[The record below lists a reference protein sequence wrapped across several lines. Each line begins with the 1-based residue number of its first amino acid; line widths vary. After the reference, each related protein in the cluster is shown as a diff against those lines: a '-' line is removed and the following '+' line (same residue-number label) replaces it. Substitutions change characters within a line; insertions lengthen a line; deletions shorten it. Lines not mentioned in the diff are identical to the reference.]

1 MPDQPRQQTAME
13 VLIGTRESLRFLL
26 GEVEGAGLDAVSD
39 AIKRALEVVEVETR
53 ARLS

>member
-1 MPDQPRQQTAME
+1 MTDHHRQQTSME

-26 GEVEGAGLDAVSD
+26 GEVEGVGLDAVSD
-39 AIKRALEVVEVETR
+39 AIRKALEVVEVATR